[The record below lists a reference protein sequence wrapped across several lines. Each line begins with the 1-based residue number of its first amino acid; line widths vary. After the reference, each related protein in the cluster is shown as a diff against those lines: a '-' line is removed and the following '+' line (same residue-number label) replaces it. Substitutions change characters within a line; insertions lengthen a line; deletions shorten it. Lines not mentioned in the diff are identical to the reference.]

1 MKRTL
6 MRVSSILFL
15 CVVFA
20 FPAQVLA
27 APYYEGKVITV
38 ICGLAAGG
46 GYDYWARLLAKHLP
60 KHIPGNPTVIVQN
73 MTGAASMIATHHL
86 YDQVKPDGLTLL
98 TFERG
103 ILFNQMMKDAAVRY
117 DFSKFAWVGSVAS
130 EAVALYCRADLPYKT
145 FDDLLKAKEP
155 IPWGDQ
161 GSGSY
166 HRIIPLI
173 LRDHAGLRVKMV
185 SYPGGTAEFRLAAEG
200 KEIDCLCGAYETH
213 INDIA
218 RGLLRPLLR
227 GRIAQ
232 PGIETLPVW
241 DDLVKDQK
249 AKSILAMYAALD
261 KIAKPYVAPP
271 KTPEDVTNILREA
284 LKKVSE
290 DPQFVGEAKK
300 VKRTVNYVSGQDALE
315 TANFVLNQPEDVV
328 KEFMRYGKL

>member
-1 MKRTL
+1 MI
-6 MRVSSILFL
+6 RVSGILLICF
-15 CVVFA
+15 VFV

-27 APYYEGKVITV
+27 APYYEGKVITL

-46 GYDYWARLLAKHLP
+46 GYDYWARLLAKHMP
-60 KHIPGNPTVIVQN
+60 KYIPGNPSMIVQN
-73 MTGAASMIATHHL
+73 MTGATSRIATHHL

-103 ILFNQMMKDAAVRY
+103 ILYNQMMKEKTIRFDL
-117 DFSKFAWVGSVAS
+117 SKFSWIGSIAS
-130 EAVALYCRADLPYKT
+130 EAVAFYCRAELPYKG
-145 FDDLLKAKEP
+145 FDDVLKSKEP
-155 IPWGDQ
+155 IPMGDI

-173 LRDHAGLRVKMV
+173 LKDHAGLKAKMV
-185 SYPGGTAEFRLAAEG
+185 SYPGGTAELRLAAEG

-232 PGIETLPVW
+232 AGIENLPVW
-241 DDLVKDQK
+241 DDLVKNQK
-249 AKSILAMYAALD
+249 AKTLLGMFSGLD

-271 KTPEDVTNILREA
+271 KTPDDVMNILREA
-284 LKKVSE
+284 FKKVSE
-290 DPQFVGEAKK
+290 DPQFIGEAKK
-300 VKRTVNYVSGQDALE
+300 VRRTVNYVSAQDALE

-328 KEFMRYGKL
+328 SEYMRYGKL

>member
-1 MKRTL
+1 MIRL
-6 MRVSSILFL
+6 SGVLFL
-15 CVVFA
+15 CFVFV

-27 APYYEGKVITV
+27 ASYYEGKVITI

-46 GYDYWARLLAKHLP
+46 GYDYWARLLAKHIP
-60 KHIPGNPTVIVQN
+60 KYIPGNPSVIVQN

-86 YDQVKPDGLTLL
+86 YDQVKPDGLTIL

-103 ILFNQMMKDAAVRY
+103 ILYNQMMKDAAVRF
-117 DFSKFAWVGSVAS
+117 DASKFSWVGSLAS

-145 FDDLLKAKEP
+145 FDDLLKVKEP

-173 LRDHAGLRVKMV
+173 LRDNAGLKVKMV

-200 KEIDCLCGAYETH
+200 KEIDCLLGAYETH

-232 PGIETLPVW
+232 SGIETLPVW
-241 DDLVKDQK
+241 DDYVKDQK
-249 AKSILAMYAALD
+249 AKAVLGIFSALD

-271 KTPEDVTNILREA
+271 KTPDDVLNILREA
-284 LKKVSE
+284 FKKVCE
-290 DPQFVGEAKK
+290 DPQFIGEAKK
-300 VKRTVNYVSGQDALE
+300 VKRTVNYVSGPEALE
-315 TANFVLNQPEDVV
+315 TANSVLNQPAEVV
-328 KEFMRYGKL
+328 SEYMRYGKL